1 MIRYKFPRSRGLK
14 LLSYKD
20 RGIILPIYYF
30 KESKMDRVVEAG
42 SSFEFYVGLI
52 TVLLVFFVF
61 NLLIARREIK
71 IYQSKFDLIGVCAI
85 LPLVAM
91 VFLMLYLH
99 ITKNVDGLVLIVL
112 ILFVLYVGYGLRVIW
127 KNNDGFFNCL
137 IAFIIRMNILCSFP
151 LQLLLWVI
159 LLGGTYY
166 VNGVRLT
173 KDNIRNY
180 GILTQLRFA
189 VFNIFYL

>member
-1 MIRYKFPRSRGLK
+1 
-14 LLSYKD
+14 
-20 RGIILPIYYF
+20 
-30 KESKMDRVVEAG
+30 MDRVEVG

-99 ITKNVDGLVLIVL
+99 ITKNVDGLVLMVL
-112 ILFVLYVGYGLRVIW
+112 ILFVLYVG
-127 KNNDGFFNCL
+127 
-137 IAFIIRMNILCSFP
+137 
-151 LQLLLWVI
+151 
-159 LLGGTYY
+159 
-166 VNGVRLT
+166 
-173 KDNIRNY
+173 
-180 GILTQLRFA
+180 
-189 VFNIFYL
+189 